1 MRYSALCIISFL
13 VAGLCCSVSNIFAQT
28 YFDDITVTP
37 ELQPKGSTV
46 HGYAEYR
53 IGVSNRSPDNP
64 HQVTLIFPKT
74 SYAYSGENIREMIRS
89 VLVGPSATVHVSLL
103 QPPVPM
109 RGHSLAVAIDGRRQE
124 EEVPLPVGR
133 HGRNVHMSYIPTP
146 GGSRVHMGISS
157 LSLQILI
164 SQNVDVSDLHTHA
177 GVILGPLA
185 SRGGYSLPSSGFSPS
200 SGGFPPS
207 SGSRSKSFY
216 ETIDLGFPVSAWSTS
231 WLGFSC
237 YDGIVVTGD
246 DLRTM
251 PPDVQ
256 SALWRY
262 VECGGALFVLGG
274 DELPQNWT
282 LEESLKS
289 ELSTE
294 SAEFAA
300 YGVGFGQCIVS
311 AEMDMKG
318 LSQEQGQVIV
328 GSWMQTALP
337 WRWDDEIKEGNTM
350 FSVVSSLGIP
360 VRGLFFLMVLFAVAI
375 GPVNLIVLARKKR
388 RIWMLWTAPVIS
400 VITCLAVFTYATF
413 AEGWNRHART
423 EGLTILDERVHRAT
437 TIGWTAFYSALT
449 PSEGLHFG
457 YETELTPLAHSM
469 TTNVARTV
477 DWTHD
482 QHLANG
488 WVTARVPAHFMVRK
502 SETRR
507 ERITVRRGADTDLR
521 IVNGLGAD
529 INQFWLG
536 DKDGTIF
543 SATNIPAGTEAAL
556 TPFEKTGIDESD
568 EIFLFEIWV
577 PLVNQELDKGNI
589 ARIFRDEMLSH
600 GILLSDDVT
609 VSIEQREREWKITDR
624 LLERTYH
631 IKTSRPDGP
640 LQIYDDKGTSL
651 SGDDKRTSL
660 RRIFASENWIEN
672 IEHLKINPQKYLR
685 PGCYIATLKAAPF
698 IEEGLRDVT
707 EKRYSSIVYGI
718 LAAE

>member
-13 VAGLCCSVSNIFAQT
+13 VAGWLCCSVSNTFAQT

-74 SYAYSGENIREMIRS
+74 SYGYSGEYIREMTRS

-109 RGHSLAVAIDGRRQE
+109 HGHSLAVAIDGRMQE
-124 EEVPLPVGR
+124 EEVPLDVGQ
-133 HGRNVHMSYIPTP
+133 HGRDVHMSYIRTP

-164 SQNVDVSDLHTHA
+164 SQNVDVSDLHAHA

-185 SRGGYSLPSSGFSPS
+185 SRRGYSLPSSGFPPS
-200 SGGFPPS
+200 SGG
-207 SGSRSKSFY
+207 RSKPFY
-216 ETIDLGFPVSAWSTS
+216 ETVDLGFPVSAWSTS

-246 DLRTM
+246 DIRMM
-251 PPDVQ
+251 PSDVQ
-256 SALWRY
+256 AALWRY
-262 VECGGALFVLGG
+262 VECGGALFVLDGG
-274 DELPQNWT
+274 ELPQNWK

-289 ELSTE
+289 ILSTD
-294 SAEFAA
+294 SAEIAA
-300 YGVGFGQCIVS
+300 YDVGFGQCIVS
-311 AEMDMKG
+311 PEMDMKG
-318 LSQEQGQVIV
+318 LNQDQWRLIV

-337 WRWDDEIKEGNTM
+337 WQWDDKIGEGNTM

-375 GPVNLIVLARKKR
+375 GPINLIVLSRKKR
-388 RIWMLWTAPVIS
+388 RVWMLWTTPVIS
-400 VITCLAVFTYATF
+400 VITCFAVFIYATF

-469 TTNVARTV
+469 ITNVARKV

-482 QHLANG
+482 QHLASG

-507 ERITVRRGADTDLR
+507 ERVTVRREADIPLR

-529 INQFWLG
+529 ISQFWLA

-543 SATNIPAGTEAAL
+543 SATNISAGTEAAL
-556 TPFEKTGIDESD
+556 TPFEKTGIDGSD
-568 EIFLFEIWV
+568 ELFLFEASV
-577 PLVNQELDKGNI
+577 PMAIQELDKGNI
-589 ARIFRDEMLSH
+589 AERFRDEMLSH
-600 GILLSDDVT
+600 GILLSEDVT
-609 VSIEQREREWKITDR
+609 VSVKQRRREWEITDR
-624 LLERTYH
+624 LLQRSYH
-631 IKTSRPDGP
+631 IKTSNRDGP
-640 LQIYDDKGTSL
+640 LQIYDDK
-651 SGDDKRTSL
+651 RTGL
-660 RRIFASENWIEN
+660 RAIFASDNWIEN
-672 IEHLKINPQKYLR
+672 IEHLKINPQTYLR
-685 PGCYIATLKAAPF
+685 SGCYVATLIASPF
-698 IEEGLRDVT
+698 IEEGLRHVT
-707 EKRYSSIVYGI
+707 EKRYSSVVYGI
-718 LAAE
+718 LDEE